1 MSMAESYR
9 TPDNLIELL
18 DGAVRSAART
28 QVYASRLGGSAAV
41 GDLADFERIPVTP
54 LEVFRRS
61 RLADLI
67 TCPEAVTWIAGPHR
81 GQIAS
86 QAAVAEGADET
97 EVRYE
102 LLADAVMG
110 RLRPGAEHT
119 AVVVASRRR
128 RWFGAEAAAVLTRA
142 GVPAH
147 LILDADG
154 DAPRRF
160 LDRTAPDLVVLL
172 SDALSEDDLPGSVE
186 LCVTFRLSHRMRRV
200 PQIDLYL
207 VEELGVLA
215 QSDDCETYA
224 PNRDAFYF
232 EGADDGHL
240 VVTSLYN
247 RVRPMVRIR
256 TEDRVRL
263 MENGSLAIIE
273 LSPSG

>member
-1 MSMAESYR
+1 MAKSYR
-9 TPDNLIELL
+9 TPDNLIDLL

-28 QVYASRLGGSAAV
+28 RVYAAGLGESAAV
-41 GDLADFERIPVTP
+41 SDLADFERIPVMP
-54 LEVFRRS
+54 LAAYRRS
-61 RLADLI
+61 RLADVVI
-67 TCPEAVTWIAGPHR
+67 CPEAVTWIAGPHR

-86 QAAVAEGADET
+86 QVAVAEGADET

-102 LLADAVMG
+102 LLADAVTG
-110 RLRPGAEHT
+110 RLESGSEHT

-142 GVPAH
+142 GLRSH
-147 LILDADG
+147 LLLDTDG
-154 DAPRRF
+154 TAVSGF
-160 LDRTAPDLVVLL
+160 LERTAPDLVVVL
-172 SDALSEDDLPGSVE
+172 SDSLDEGDLPDSVE
-186 LCVTFRLSHRMRRV
+186 LCVTFRMSHRMRRV

-215 QSDDCETYA
+215 QSDDCYRYA

-232 EGADDGHL
+232 ERSEDGHL
-240 VVTSLYN
+240 IVTSLYN

-256 TEDRVRL
+256 MEDRVKL
-263 MENGSLAIIE
+263 TEDGSFTNIE

>member
-1 MSMAESYR
+1 MGASYR
-9 TPDNLIELL
+9 TPDNLIDLL

-28 QVYASRLGGSAAV
+28 QVYASSLGRSAAV
-41 GDLADFERIPVTP
+41 GNLADFERITLTP
-54 LEVFRRS
+54 LAAYRQR
-61 RLADLI
+61 RLADAV
-67 TCPEAVTWIAGPHR
+67 TCPGAVTWIAGPYR

-86 QAAVAEGADET
+86 QVAGAEGAEET

-102 LLADAVMG
+102 LLADAVTG

-128 RWFGAEAAAVLTRA
+128 RWFGGEAAAVLTRA

-147 LILDADG
+147 LILDDG
-154 DAPRRF
+154 GPAARRF
-160 LDRTAPDLVVLL
+160 LDRTAPDLVVVL
-172 SDALSEDDLPGSVE
+172 SDALSEGDLPGSVE
-186 LCVTFRLSHRMRRV
+186 LCVTFRQSHRMRRV

-215 QSDDCETYA
+215 QSDDREMYA
-224 PNRDAFYF
+224 LNRDAFYF
-232 EGADDGHL
+232 EGSDDGHL

-263 MENGSLAIIE
+263 MEDGSLAIIE
-273 LSPSG
+273 LSPWG